1 MQDQDREGR
10 PSPDALLAEAKRDER
25 GRLKIFLGAAPGVGT
40 TFAML
45 EAAQE
50 RRREGVDVAVGVVE
64 THGRRETQALLDGL
78 EVLPRQTID
87 YRGRSFAE
95 MDLDAVLRRRPAIL
109 LVDELA
115 HTNIPGSR
123 HIKRWQDVDEI
134 LAAGIDVYSTL
145 NIQHLE
151 SLNDVVERIA
161 GVKVRETLPDSVLR
175 GADDIE
181 IIDLSPDDLLKRL
194 AEGKVYVPEQARR
207 AVHNFFSRGNLTALR
222 ELALRHAAE
231 RVDAQMLDYMRAHA
245 VEGPW
250 PTRER
255 ILVCVGANTA
265 ATRVVRTAKRAA
277 DRTGAPWTAVYVE
290 THRHGDLRE
299 EAKDQVAQALRLA
312 EQLGGETTML
322 QGDDVAGQVLR
333 WARDHNVTLIMVGR
347 RHRKVPRWFAS
358 RSVSAEILRRA
369 GGVDIIVVGGEAE
382 SETPKKIWDRRRS
395 RRPVGWQGMALAAA
409 AVAAVAGAG
418 WLAEPWLPPVNIAVA
433 FLVLILVVA
442 IRLGLQPAIAASV
455 ASFLAF
461 NFLFTESRLSLKVTD
476 PKNALTLVFF
486 LTAAVIT
493 SNLAGRA
500 RAQMQ
505 MARHAVRRTTTLYE
519 FSRRVA
525 QAVTQDDVLWTVV
538 HHVAAM
544 IHGHSLVLLPRDGTL
559 EIRAGYP
566 PEDFLEER
574 DRGAAEW
581 TWSHGVPAGRGSTTL
596 PAASWLF
603 LPMHTTRGA
612 IGVLGVRIEGNDAPP
627 TPEQSRLLEALAGQA
642 ALAIERTNLVG
653 DVEAASLTAATD
665 RLRSAVLSSLSKELT
680 TPIASIVAAAGRLV
694 AADAAGMAADERK
707 EAAVSIQEEAE
718 RLEHF
723 VQNLIDMNR
732 LGTGGLHP
740 GADWTDLNAIVADVL
755 DRAQKLLKG
764 RRVLIDIDP
773 ELPRL
778 RVDRVMMEQVFFNL
792 IDNAC
797 KYSPPDS
804 RIVIWSRRRG
814 DKLLVEVSDEGPGI
828 PPEEREKVFD
838 MFYRA
843 DGAGG
848 GIDGLGL
855 AVCRGIIEAHGGRIR
870 VESGLNDVGASIC
883 MQLPLPGEEADEG
896 AIADATGDGARLQ
909 PADPPPV
916 TAPVATAP
924 AQPAAGA

>member
-10 PSPDALLAEAKRDER
+10 PSPDALLAEARREER
-25 GRLKIFLGAAPGVGT
+25 GRLKIFLGAAPGVGK

-50 RRREGVDVAVGVVE
+50 RLREGVDVAVGVVE
-64 THGRRETQALLDGL
+64 THGRKETQALLDGL
-78 EVLPRQTID
+78 EVLPRQTIE
-87 YRGRSFAE
+87 YRGRTFSE
-95 MDLDAVLRRRPAIL
+95 MDLDAVLARRPQTL

-123 HIKRWQDVDEI
+123 HVKRWQDVDEV
-134 LAAGIDVYSTL
+134 LAAGIDVYSTV
-145 NIQHLE
+145 NIQHLD

-161 GVKVRETLPDSVLR
+161 GVKVRETLPDSVLHR
-175 GADDIE
+175 ADDIE
-181 IIDLSPDDLLKRL
+181 IIDLSPEDLLKRL

-207 AVHNFFSRGNLTALR
+207 AARNFFSRGNLTALR

-255 ILVCVGANTA
+255 ILVCIGADDA
-265 ATRVVRTAKRAA
+265 ATRVVRAAKRSA
-277 DRTGAPWTAVYVE
+277 DRTGAPWTVVYVE
-290 THRHGDLRE
+290 THRHGDLLE
-299 EAKDQVAQALRLA
+299 EAKDRVAQALRLA
-312 EQLGGETTML
+312 EQLGGDTEIL
-322 QGDDVAGQVLR
+322 LGDDVAAQVLR
-333 WARDHNVTLIMVGR
+333 WARDHNVTRIMVGR
-347 RHRKVPRWFAS
+347 QRNKRPRWLS
-358 RSVSAEILRRA
+358 GRSASAEILRRA
-369 GGVDIIVVGGEAE
+369 GGVDVVVVSGEDDTAG
-382 SETPKKIWDRRRS
+382 PKVWDRRRS
-395 RRPVGWQGMALAAA
+395 RRPVGWQGIAIAIAL
-409 AVAAVAGAG
+409 VAGVAGLG

-433 FLVLILVVA
+433 FLVLILVIA
-442 IRLGLQPAIAASV
+442 IRLGLHPAIAASV

-486 LTAAVIT
+486 LVAATIT

-505 MARHAVRRTTTLYE
+505 MARQAVRRTTTLYE

-581 TWSHGVPAGRGSTTL
+581 AWAHGVPAGRGSTTL

-612 IGVLGVRIEGNDAPP
+612 IGVLGVRIEGDDAPP

-653 DVEAASLTAATD
+653 DVEAASLATATD
-665 RLRSAVLSSLSKELT
+665 RLRSAVLSSLSKELK

-694 AADAAGMAADERK
+694 EADVAGMAAAERK

-732 LGTGGLHP
+732 LGSGGLHP
-740 GADWTDLNAIVADVL
+740 GADWTDLNTIVAEVL
-755 DRAQKLLKG
+755 DRAKKVLKG
-764 RRVLIDIDP
+764 RRVQIDIDP

-804 RIVIWSRRRG
+804 RIVIWSRRHG

-838 MFYRA
+838 LFYRA
-843 DGAGG
+843 DGAGS

-855 AVCRGIIEAHGGRIR
+855 AVCRGIVEAHGGRIR
-870 VESGLNDVGASIC
+870 VESGLNDVGASLCI
-883 MQLPLPGEEADEG
+883 QLPLPAETEDEG
-896 AIADATGDGARLQ
+896 NHEVTGDAAREQ
-909 PADPPPV
+909 AVKPPPV
-916 TAPVATAP
+916 ATINNP
-924 AQPAAGA
+924 

>member
-1 MQDQDREGR
+1 MQDPDREGR
-10 PSPDALLAEAKRDER
+10 PSPDALLAEAERETR
-25 GRLKIFLGAAPGVGT
+25 GRLKIFLGAAPGVGK

-45 EAAQE
+45 ETAQE
-50 RRREGVDVAVGVVE
+50 RRREGVDIVAAVVE
-64 THGRRETQALLDGL
+64 THGRKETEALLAGL
-78 EVLPRQTID
+78 EVLPQRTID
-87 YRGRSFAE
+87 YRGHSLHE
-95 MDLDAVLRRRPAIL
+95 MDLDAVLARRPAIA

-115 HTNIPGSR
+115 HTNVPGSR

-134 LAAGIDVYSTL
+134 LAAGIDVYSTV

-161 GVKVRETLPDSVLR
+161 GVKVRETLPDSVLHR
-175 GADDIE
+175 ADDIE

-194 AEGKVYVPEQARR
+194 AEGKVYVPERARQAM
-207 AVHNFFSRGNLTALR
+207 HNFFSRGNLTALR

-231 RVDAQMLDYMRAHA
+231 RVDAQMIDYMRAHA

-250 PTRER
+250 PTRDR
-255 ILVCVGANTA
+255 ILVCIGPDDA
-265 ATRVVRTAKRAA
+265 ASRVVRAAKRTA
-277 DRTGAPWTAVYVE
+277 DRTGAPWTVVYVE

-299 EAKDQVAQALRLA
+299 EAKDRVAQALRLA
-312 EQLGGETTML
+312 EQLGGDTETL
-322 QGDDVAGQVLR
+322 LGDDVAAQVLR
-333 WARDHNVTLIMVGR
+333 WARDHNVTRIMVGR
-347 RHRKVPRWFAS
+347 RRNKAPRWLS
-358 RSVSAEILRRA
+358 GRSASAEILRRA
-369 GGVDIIVVGGEAE
+369 GGVDVVVVGGEDDGEA
-382 SETPKKIWDRRRS
+382 PKVWDRRRS
-395 RRPVGWQGMALAAA
+395 RQPVGWQGIALAIAG
-409 AVAAVAGAG
+409 VAGLTGAS
-418 WLAEPWLPPVNIAVA
+418 WLAAPWLPKVNIAVA
-433 FLVLILVVA
+433 SLVLILIIA
-442 IRLGLQPAIAASV
+442 IRLGLQPAIVASV
-455 ASFLAF
+455 VSFLAF
-461 NFLFTESRLSLKVTD
+461 NFLFTDPRLSLTVTD

-486 LTAAVIT
+486 LAAAVIT

-505 MARHAVRRTTTLYE
+505 MARQAVRRTTTLYE

-525 QAVTQDDVLWTVV
+525 QAVTQDDVLWVVV

-544 IHGHSLVLLPRDGTL
+544 IRGHSLVLLPRDGAL

-566 PEDFLEER
+566 PEDFIEER

-596 PAASWLF
+596 PSASWLF

-612 IGVLGVRIEGNDAPP
+612 IGVLGVRVEGDDAPP

-653 DVEAASLTAATD
+653 DVEAASLATATD
-665 RLRSAVLSSLSKELT
+665 RLRSAVLSSLSKELK

-694 AADAAGMAADERK
+694 AADAAGMAPAERQ

-804 RIVIWSRRRG
+804 RILIWSRRRG
-814 DKLLVEVSDEGPGI
+814 DKLLIEVSDEGPGI
-828 PPEEREKVFD
+828 PPAERGKVFD

-843 DGAGG
+843 AGAGS

-855 AVCRGIIEAHGGRIR
+855 AVCRGIIEAHDGRIR

-883 MQLPLPGEEADEG
+883 IQLPLSGEEEQEG
-896 AIADATGDGARLQ
+896 AKL
-909 PADPPPV
+909 
-916 TAPVATAP
+916 
-924 AQPAAGA
+924 AGAAASVAAPTP